1 MWLFLVHEIVV
12 VVASLWLLVGGV
24 CMLAGD
30 WVSGGWCGSVF
41 MVVTL
46 VTFNVTCLVTFL
58 GGILSSS
65 CSLST
70 FEVLLLVA
78 SSFGPT
84 ILTSRIFS
92 SLFTFLMFRW

>member
-1 MWLFLVHEIVV
+1 MWLFLAHEVLVV
-12 VVASLWLLVGGV
+12 VGSLWLLVGGGCRLV
-24 CMLAGD
+24 GG

-41 MVVTL
+41 VV
-46 VTFNVTCLVTFL
+46 VTFNVTCRITFL

-65 CSLST
+65 FSFSI

-78 SSFGPT
+78 SSCGPT
-84 ILTSRIFS
+84 FLTSRIFS